1 MKNMTNEIAVWL
13 KELCALAEADTA
25 ADIIWFKETKY
36 KPFAI
41 IAGWS
46 DGFNPNFKDIMFLSE
61 ADPCYAMCVK
71 IAVNPAQ
78 GNYQYTDFEMM
89 PMPTAKD
96 GSVED
101 TMLAIERTDNFEEL
115 AAWLFN
121 EWERISSE
129 S

>member
-13 KELCALAEADTA
+13 KEICALAEAATA
-25 ADIIWFKETKY
+25 ADIIWFKETKD

-71 IAVNPAQ
+71 IAVNPAHD
-78 GNYQYTDFEMM
+78 NYQYTDFEMM

-101 TMLAIERTDNFEEL
+101 TMLAIERADNFEEL

-129 S
+129 F

>member
-25 ADIIWFKETKY
+25 ADIIWFKETKD

-71 IAVNPAQ
+71 IAVNPAH
-78 GNYQYTDFEMM
+78 GN
-89 PMPTAKD
+89 
-96 GSVED
+96 
-101 TMLAIERTDNFEEL
+101 
-115 AAWLFN
+115 
-121 EWERISSE
+121 
-129 S
+129 

>member
-25 ADIIWFKETKY
+25 ADIIWFKETKD

-71 IAVNPAQ
+71 IAVNSAR

-101 TMLAIERTDNFEEL
+101 TMLAIERADNFEEL

-129 S
+129 F

>member
-25 ADIIWFKETKY
+25 ADIIWFKETKD

-46 DGFNPNFKDIMFLSE
+46 DGFNPNFKDIMYLSE

-71 IAVNPAQ
+71 IAVNPAK
-78 GNYQYTDFEMM
+78 GDYQYTDFEMM

-101 TMLAIERTDNFEEL
+101 TMLAIERADNFEEL
-115 AAWLFN
+115 AAWLFT

-129 S
+129 A